1 MNLGLARAVFVGLL
15 VATTVMMLL
24 PREELSSHAPNDK
37 VSHLVTFAALAL
49 AGRWARVPW
58 AALAVGLAA
67 YAAATEVLQA
77 LLPVNRHGD
86 VRDLVADVVGLLLGL
101 AVSRLLG
108 RRHRE
113 PEGGA
118 LRSRT

>member
-1 MNLGLARAVFVGLL
+1 MRLGLARTVFAGLL

-37 VSHLVTFAALAL
+37 VSHLVTFVVLAL

-58 AALAVGLAA
+58 VALAIGLAA

-77 LLPVNRHGD
+77 VLPVNRHGD
-86 VRDLVADVVGLLLGL
+86 VRDLLADLVGLLLGL
-101 AVSRLLG
+101 ALGPLLA
-108 RRHRE
+108 RRRRD
-113 PEGGA
+113 PDRGV
-118 LRSRT
+118 LRTRG